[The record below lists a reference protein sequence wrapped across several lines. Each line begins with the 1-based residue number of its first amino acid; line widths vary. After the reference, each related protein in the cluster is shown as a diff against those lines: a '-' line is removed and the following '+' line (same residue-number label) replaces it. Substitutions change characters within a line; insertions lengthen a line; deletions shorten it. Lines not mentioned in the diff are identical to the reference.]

1 MKEIDISIDNCK
13 ISFTTYES
21 AIEWLQ
27 KEQVLMN
34 SDKFLKL
41 VKSNVFLQNYLKEN
55 NYTLPIGR
63 VSTSSYKGM
72 TETSD
77 YSFTEE
83 YYKIADNLKRNE
95 SDIINLLFYDN
106 ADLEGSNHECDNY
119 YSVKVSEDLLSYKIN
134 ITSEEK

>member
-63 VSTSSYKGM
+63 V
-72 TETSD
+72 
-77 YSFTEE
+77 
-83 YYKIADNLKRNE
+83 
-95 SDIINLLFYDN
+95 
-106 ADLEGSNHECDNY
+106 
-119 YSVKVSEDLLSYKIN
+119 
-134 ITSEEK
+134 